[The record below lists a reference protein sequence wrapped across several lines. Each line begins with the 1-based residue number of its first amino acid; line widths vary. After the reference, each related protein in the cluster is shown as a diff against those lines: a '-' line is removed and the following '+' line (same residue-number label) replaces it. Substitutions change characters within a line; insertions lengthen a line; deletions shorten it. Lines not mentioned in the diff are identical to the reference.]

1 MHKRIIACLV
11 AAVMALSAV
20 TVSAA
25 DTATETGTGQVS
37 ATVPVTGT
45 IQPLT
50 ISVTHPISAAY
61 AINPDA
67 NTFSA
72 PALAI
77 TNNTAAPVNVTVQ
90 SLASSSGGSIQ
101 FTDKLPGD
109 ENWSSLSA
117 ADSKKYIALGITA
130 DNSSGW
136 NSGASTTTDWAAGGT
151 AAAIGSLNTGATGK
165 LNLSADFG
173 KAFDGSYTAAHNVVF
188 SFSLA

>member
-1 MHKRIIACLV
+1 MNKRILACVV

-25 DTATETGTGQVS
+25 DTSTATGTGQVS

-50 ISVTHPISAAY
+50 ISVTHPISTAY
-61 AINPDA
+61 AIDPNA
-67 NTFSA
+67 GSFTA
-72 PALAI
+72 PAIAV
-77 TNNTAAPVNVTVQ
+77 TNNTSAPVNVTVQ
-90 SLASSSGGSIQ
+90 SLSSATGGTIQ
-101 FTDKLPGD
+101 FTDKLPTD
-109 ENWSSLSA
+109 EAWSSLSA
-117 ADSKKYIALGITA
+117 ADSKKYIALGVTA
-130 DNSSGW
+130 DSSSGW
-136 NSGASTTTDWAAGGT
+136 NSGANTTTDWAAAGT
-151 AAAIGSLNTGATGK
+151 AAAIGTLNTGATGK